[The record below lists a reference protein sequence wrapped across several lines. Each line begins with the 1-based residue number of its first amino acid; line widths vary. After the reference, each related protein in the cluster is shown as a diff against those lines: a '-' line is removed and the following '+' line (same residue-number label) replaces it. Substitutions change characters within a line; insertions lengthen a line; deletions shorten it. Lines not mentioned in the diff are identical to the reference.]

1 MNHIQQRIDAIG
13 AQRLLQMGR
22 GIEKEGLRVTD
33 EGALALTPHPAALG
47 SALTH
52 SSITTDFSESQ
63 IEIITGVHQG
73 VQACLDELAEVHQ
86 YVYQV
91 LQANDERLWIS
102 SMPCSLPS
110 DENIPLGRFGTSH
123 IGRSKSIYRMG
134 LGHRYGR
141 RMQTISGIHYN
152 WSLPGVSSEAYFG
165 LIRNFRRQAFLLLYL
180 FGASPVLCPC
190 FVQGR
195 PHQLQPLGDGQGALH
210 LPHATSLRMGRL
222 GYQSDAQA
230 SISVSYNDL
239 KGYADSLYGALTQ
252 PYPAYEKVGIL
263 NPGGEYNQLGTSLL
277 QIENEFYGTIRPK
290 RTVQR
295 GERPLHALRE
305 RGVEYVEVR
314 LMDINPFDSMG
325 ISASTMRLLDVFLLH
340 CLLSDSPPDS
350 PAEIAEM
357 KHNQHMVAERG
368 REPGLNLQRQGK
380 EVRLTEWAQEILQAC
395 QPIAAALDQAHG
407 TQDYSQALA
416 QSQALLANPAQTPSA
431 QVLAVVSEQ
440 FGTSFKAFGAAQSQ
454 WARAQTLA
462 RPWNDALTAK
472 YQELA
477 AKSIQAQKDMEA
489 ADTVPFEEWRQCYM
503 SPEHLVVS

>member
-1 MNHIQQRIDAIG
+1 
-13 AQRLLQMGR
+13 
-22 GIEKEGLRVTD
+22 
-33 EGALALTPHPAALG
+33 
-47 SALTH
+47 
-52 SSITTDFSESQ
+52 
-63 IEIITGVHQG
+63 
-73 VQACLDELAEVHQ
+73 
-86 YVYQV
+86 
-91 LQANDERLWIS
+91 
-102 SMPCSLPS
+102 
-110 DENIPLGRFGTSH
+110 
-123 IGRSKSIYRMG
+123 
-134 LGHRYGR
+134 
-141 RMQTISGIHYN
+141 
-152 WSLPGVSSEAYFG
+152 
-165 LIRNFRRQAFLLLYL
+165 
-180 FGASPVLCPC
+180 
-190 FVQGR
+190 
-195 PHQLQPLGDGQGALH
+195 
-210 LPHATSLRMGRL
+210 MGRL

-230 SISVSYNDL
+230 SISVSYNNL

-325 ISASTMRLLDVFLLH
+325 ISAPTMRLLDIFLLH

-368 REPGLNLQRQGK
+368 REPGLQLQRQGK
-380 EVRLTEWAQEILQAC
+380 EVLLTDWAQEVLQAC

-407 TQDYSQALA
+407 NSDYSEALKH
-416 QSQALLANPAQTPSA
+416 SQQLLAHPEQTPSA
-431 QVLAVVSEQ
+431 QVLAAVSEQ

-454 WARAQTLA
+454 WAREQTLA
-462 RPWNDALTAK
+462 RPWNDTLTAK
-472 YQELA
+472 YQQLA
-477 AKSIQAQKDMEA
+477 ADSIQAQKDMEA

>member
-22 GIEKEGLRVTD
+22 GIEKEGLRVND
-33 EGALALTPHPAALG
+33 AGALALTPHPAALG

-325 ISASTMRLLDVFLLH
+325 ISAPTMRLLDVFLLH

-380 EVRLTEWAQEILQAC
+380 EVKLTEWAQEILQAC

-416 QSQALLANPAQTPSA
+416 QSQTLLANPAQTPSA
-431 QVLAVVSEQ
+431 QVLAAVSEQ
-440 FGTSFKAFGAAQSQ
+440 FGTSFKAFGSAQSE
-454 WARAQTLA
+454 WAREQTLA
-462 RPWNDALTAK
+462 RPWSEALTAK
-472 YQELA
+472 YQDLA

>member
-1 MNHIQQRIDAIG
+1 MNTIQARIDAIDP
-13 AQRLLQMGR
+13 QRLLQMGR
-22 GIEKEGLRVTD
+22 GIEKEGLRVTP
-33 EGALALTPHPAALG
+33 EGALALTPHPLALG
-47 SALTH
+47 AALTH
-52 SSITTDFSESQ
+52 PSITTDYSESQ

-73 VQACLDELAEVHQ
+73 VQACLDELADVHQ

-91 LQANDERLWIS
+91 LQPQDEQLWIS

-110 DENIPLGRFGTSH
+110 DETIPIGRYGTSN
-123 IGRSKSIYRMG
+123 IGRSKSVYRMG
-134 LGHRYGR
+134 LAHRYGR

-152 WSLPGVSSEAYFG
+152 WSMPGISSAQYFG
-165 LIRNFRRQAFLLLYL
+165 LIRNFRRQAFVLLYL

-195 PHQLQPLGDGQGALH
+195 AHRLQPLGDGGGALY
-210 LPHATSLRMGRL
+210 LPHATSLRMGDL

-239 KGYADSLYGALTQ
+239 AGYADSLYGALTQ
-252 PYPAYEKVGIL
+252 PYPAYEKVGII

-314 LMDINPFDSMG
+314 LMDINPFEPMG
-325 ISASTMRLLDVFLLH
+325 ISAPTMRLLDVFLLH

-357 KHNQHMVAERG
+357 KHNQQQTAERG
-368 REPGLNLQRQGK
+368 RAPGVTLLRHGQD
-380 EVRLTEWAQEILQAC
+380 VLLTDWAADVLAAC
-395 QPIAAALDQAHG
+395 QPIAAALDAAHG
-407 TQDYSQALA
+407 GQDYSAALA
-416 QSQALLANPAQTPSA
+416 HGQSLLSHAEHTPSA
-431 QVLAVVSEQ
+431 QVLRVLAQ
-440 FGTSFKAFGAAQSQ
+440 DFGGNFKAFGAAHSQ
-454 WARAQTLA
+454 RARDATLA
-462 RPWNDALTAK
+462 RPWSNQRTADF
-472 YQELA
+472 QALA
-477 AKSIQAQKDMEA
+477 ATSIEAQKAIEA
-489 ADTVPFEEWRQCYM
+489 ADTLTFEAWREQYM
-503 SPEHLVVS
+503 SPQSLVV

>member
-22 GIEKEGLRVTD
+22 GIEKEGLRVND
-33 EGALALTPHPAALG
+33 DGALALTPHPAALG

-91 LQANDERLWIS
+91 LQTNDERLWIS

-152 WSLPGVSSEAYFG
+152 WSLPGVGSEEYFG

-230 SISVSYNDL
+230 SINVSYNHL

-263 NPGGEYNQLGTSLL
+263 NPGGEYNQLATSLL

-325 ISASTMRLLDVFLLH
+325 ISAPTMRLLDIFLLH

-357 KHNQHMVAERG
+357 KHNQHMVAE
-368 REPGLNLQRQGK
+368 PGLHLQRQGK
-380 EVRLTEWAQEILQAC
+380 EVLLTDWAQEVLQAC

-407 TQDYSQALA
+407 TTDYSQALKH
-416 QSQALLANPAQTPSA
+416 SQHLLAHPEQTPSA
-431 QVLAVVSEQ
+431 QVLEAVSEQ
-440 FGTSFKAFGAAQSQ
+440 FGASFKAFGAAQSQ
-454 WARAQTLA
+454 WAREQTLA

-472 YQELA
+472 YQQRA
-477 AKSIQAQKDMEA
+477 AESIQAQKDMEA
-489 ADTVPFEEWRQCYM
+489 ADTGPFEEWRQCYM